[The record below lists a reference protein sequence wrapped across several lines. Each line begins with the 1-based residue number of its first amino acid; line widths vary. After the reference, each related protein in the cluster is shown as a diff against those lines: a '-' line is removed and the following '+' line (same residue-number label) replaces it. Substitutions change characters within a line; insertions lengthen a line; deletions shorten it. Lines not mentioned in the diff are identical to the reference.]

1 MSVHSDDIALKCARP
16 RLLHRVYTN
25 SKNCVFISF
34 FREISPHFGSLP
46 PPEGSSTL
54 PPALVVSPVVGFLF
68 SPGRLLKL
76 KTLGGH
82 EAGAGGGVGS
92 GWGRSGKGGAE
103 LEWIVGGEH

>member
-16 RLLHRVYTN
+16 RLLHRVYYTN

-54 PPALVVSPVVGFLF
+54 PPALVVYPVVGFLF
-68 SPGRLLKL
+68 YPGRLLKL
-76 KTLGGH
+76 NTLHHFGGRT
-82 EAGAGGGVGS
+82 ALM
-92 GWGRSGKGGAE
+92 RD
-103 LEWIVGGEH
+103 

>member
-68 SPGRLLKL
+68 SPGRQLNS
-76 KTLGGH
+76 
-82 EAGAGGGVGS
+82 GVVERPYRALSFGEN
-92 GWGRSGKGGAE
+92 AI
-103 LEWIVGGEH
+103 EWRISRAA